1 MNHSDL
7 ELPLVVQQYLAG
19 RLAAAIELA
28 RVGGQS
34 TLEWFC
40 RTDIDVERKGDDSP
54 VTVADRGAEQL
65 IRNTLSQRFPD
76 DAVLGEEFG
85 EQAGTTGYRWIVDPI
100 DGTKSFISGVPLY
113 STLIGVVADGQCK
126 AGVIYIPALD
136 ELVFAG
142 RGIGAW
148 HSRRGAPLTPA
159 VVSKRQ
165 LKDGLFV
172 ASQLDSFAKR
182 GAKAGLEALEK
193 EAYVTRTWGDGYG
206 YLLVATGRA
215 ELMVDPVAN
224 AWDLAAVEPII
235 EEAGGRFTSWSG
247 KPSPFEGDG
256 IATNGLIHRQVLDIL
271 SASSN

>member
-1 MNHSDL
+1 M
-7 ELPLVVQQYLAG
+7 PLAAQQYLAG

-28 RVGGQS
+28 RLGGQN

-40 RTDIDVERKGDDSP
+40 RTEIDVERKGDDSP
-54 VTVADRGAEQL
+54 VTVADRSAEQL
-65 IRNTLSQRFPD
+65 IRTALSQKFPH

-85 EQAGTTGYRWIVDPI
+85 EQAGTSGFQWIVDPI

-113 STLIGVVADGQCK
+113 STLVGVVADGHCK

-148 HSRRGAPLTPA
+148 HSRRGDPIAPAT
-159 VVSKRQ
+159 VSRRQ

-172 ASQLDSFAKR
+172 ASQFDSFAER

-256 IATNGLIHRQVLDIL
+256 IATNGLIHQQVLQIL
-271 SASSN
+271 GAGGN